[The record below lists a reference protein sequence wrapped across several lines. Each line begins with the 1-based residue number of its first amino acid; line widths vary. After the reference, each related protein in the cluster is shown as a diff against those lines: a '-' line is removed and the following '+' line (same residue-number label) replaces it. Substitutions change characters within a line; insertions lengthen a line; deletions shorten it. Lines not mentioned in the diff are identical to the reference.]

1 MDITKWKSV
10 AVKKSDYDLLKAIC
24 DKKYRAPAA
33 MISKFV
39 NDYCEFQ
46 SKKLGM
52 TIEGFKKK
60 LLNGNHKEK
69 KWQVNIII
77 NLVDIP
83 EQYYFIITNG
93 VRKKAE
99 TQIGINNMKN
109 KKTIDGYYFDGK
121 NSFTLYKDQLGKA
134 TMKKD
139 KTKKKKKWTTIII
152 KRMFGYLLS

>member
-46 SKKLGM
+46 AKKLGM

-60 LLNGNHKEK
+60 LLNGNYKEK
-69 KWQVNIII
+69 KWV
-77 NLVDIP
+77 
-83 EQYYFIITNG
+83 
-93 VRKKAE
+93 
-99 TQIGINNMKN
+99 
-109 KKTIDGYYFDGK
+109 
-121 NSFTLYKDQLGKA
+121 
-134 TMKKD
+134 
-139 KTKKKKKWTTIII
+139 
-152 KRMFGYLLS
+152 YL